1 MGAMLYKMG
10 SCEIEIIESITVK
23 NIHDEFSGTY
33 EAKGFWNEVKKKIYE
48 INKNT
53 TKWVYENEFKCS
65 GFMKIIAWLML
76 GNFKKETNK
85 HLIRFKEFAEGQS

>member
-33 EAKGFWNEVKKKIYE
+33 EAKGFWNEVKKKSMKLIKTQQ
-48 INKNT
+48 N
-53 TKWVYENEFKCS
+53 
-65 GFMKIIAWLML
+65 GFMK
-76 GNFKKETNK
+76 TN
-85 HLIRFKEFAEGQS
+85 LNAVDL